1 MQILQ
6 STSSHYKKYWKK
18 MFLESIFSIFF
29 YWSDPKKNVSLDREQ
44 RRQANASAEEEG
56 EGGEDATLYVR

>member
-1 MQILQ
+1 
-6 STSSHYKKYWKK
+6 